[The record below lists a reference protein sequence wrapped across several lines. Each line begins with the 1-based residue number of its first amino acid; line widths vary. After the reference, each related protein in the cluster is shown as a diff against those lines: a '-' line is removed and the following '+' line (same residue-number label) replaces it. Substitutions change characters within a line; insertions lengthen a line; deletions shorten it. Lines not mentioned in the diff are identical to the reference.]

1 MPDPHPVTLAQF
13 REMTVMTDAFGP
25 TKNTAKYR
33 LLAPDDVQTEAK
45 FPLVLFLHGA
55 GERGVDNKK
64 QLLYLPDVLA
74 TEESR
79 KKYPCFAAAPQCP
92 PNMKWVDLPWEEETS
107 KPQPPISAPMKMVL
121 AILDEVLHTWPIDPA
136 RVYLTGLSMGG
147 YGSWDLAM
155 RRPTHFAALAP
166 LCGGGDESQA
176 GVIKDLPTWAVH
188 GDKDTAVPVARSRN
202 MIKAL
207 EAAGGKPKY
216 TELAGIGHNC
226 WTKAYSPDFGLLDW
240 MFQQRRT

>member
-1 MPDPHPVTLAQF
+1 MPDPHAVTLAQF

-33 LLAPDDVQTEAK
+33 LLAPNDVQTDAK

-55 GERGVDNKK
+55 GERGLDNKK

-74 TEESR
+74 TEENR
-79 KKYPCFAAAPQCP
+79 KRYPCFAAAPQCP

-107 KPQPPISAPMKMVL
+107 KPQPPISAPIKMVL

-155 RRPTHFAALAP
+155 RRPMHFAAVAP
-166 LCGGGDESQA
+166 LCGGGDEAQA
-176 GVIKDLPTWAVH
+176 AVLKDLPIWAVH
-188 GDKDTAVPVARSRN
+188 GDKDAAVPVARSRN

-226 WTKAYSPDFGLLDW
+226 WTKAYAPDFGLLDW
-240 MFQQRRT
+240 MFEQKRK